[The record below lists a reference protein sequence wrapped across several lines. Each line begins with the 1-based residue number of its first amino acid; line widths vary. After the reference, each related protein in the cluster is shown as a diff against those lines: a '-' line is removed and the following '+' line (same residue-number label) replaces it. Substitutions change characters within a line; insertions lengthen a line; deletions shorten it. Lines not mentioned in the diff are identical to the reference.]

1 MRFLV
6 NGFRLFRGRVRN
18 LVRLVKSGF
27 PVSGAMPLA
36 LPGSVRVRNLVRLNV
51 RRLTPES
58 SVSGTALIPGFVR
71 VRFLAFFVF
80 RGRVRNLVRLLKSG
94 SPVSGAMPL
103 ALPGSVRV
111 RNLVR
116 LNVTSGSSPLPLALP
131 GSMHS
136 DGVVVERERLLDF
149 FLPVFL
155 LCGVL
160 AHVGTISFVAESFG
174 VHFSPSSHF
183 S

>member
-1 MRFLV
+1 M
-6 NGFRLFRGRVRN
+6 RN

-80 RGRVRNLVRLLKSG
+80 RGRVRNLVRLVKSG

-116 LNVTSGSSPLPLALP
+116 LNVTSWSSPPPLALP

-136 DGVVVERERLLDF
+136 DGAAVERERLLD

-160 AHVGTISFVAESFG
+160 AHVGTISFAAESFG

>member
-1 MRFLV
+1 M
-6 NGFRLFRGRVRN
+6 
-18 LVRLVKSGF
+18 VRLVKSGF

-80 RGRVRNLVRLLKSG
+80 RGRVRNLVRLVKSG

-111 RNLVR
+111 RNLGYTGTPKCDVWVFTTTASTAW
-116 LNVTSGSSPLPLALP
+116 LNAQRWGCSRT
-131 GSMHS
+131 
-136 DGVVVERERLLDF
+136 
-149 FLPVFL
+149 
-155 LCGVL
+155 
-160 AHVGTISFVAESFG
+160 
-174 VHFSPSSHF
+174 
-183 S
+183 